1 MNGESEVVGEVND
14 RVDKLVEE
22 IDRAIGLIEG
32 LRTENSTLKQ
42 QCRTLQDQVS
52 QDEKLIAEIRSERD
66 ELHSTYEENASLIEH
81 RGEIQDKIEAM
92 LKRLNSLNVVT

>member
-22 IDRAIGLIEG
+22 IDRAIELIEG
-32 LRTENSTLKQ
+32 LRTENSTLRQ

-52 QDEKLIAEIRSERD
+52 QDEKLIAEIKSERD
-66 ELHSTYEENASLIEH
+66 ELHSTYEKNASLIEH